1 MESIKNLNINDPEY
15 YDKLEELKD
24 MDIVADVIL
33 IYADI
38 YSKKIENMAKK
49 EKMLQEKK
57 ELIEMA
63 EICKRVP
70 PNLPK
75 TFWEA
80 LQHHLFMLA

>member
-49 EKMLQEKK
+49 EKILQEKK
-57 ELIEMA
+57 ELMEMA

-70 PNLPK
+70 ANPPK